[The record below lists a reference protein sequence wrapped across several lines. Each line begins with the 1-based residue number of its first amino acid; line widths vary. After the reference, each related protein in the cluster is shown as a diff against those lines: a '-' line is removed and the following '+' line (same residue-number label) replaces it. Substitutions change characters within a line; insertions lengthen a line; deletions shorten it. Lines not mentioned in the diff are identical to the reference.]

1 MGDIMQ
7 EPVLIPF
14 KKIINGYEYEM
25 HGYPNALLAYNITRL
40 YDGYFLKTEVK
51 DNVTNIF
58 WQSGNYFKRKLKF
71 IGKVVYDLSTDTM
84 TYIKYGFKQEL
95 HEFHKD
101 NSFGLN
107 WDVIRE
113 LRAKDYIRIEEPTTK
128 PKGKN
133 IYTISVS
140 KLLSDKK
147 FRHFKTEGYEK
158 QIFVPKENF
167 KVEWV
172 KTRKKRRSK

>member
-1 MGDIMQ
+1 MQ

-14 KKIINGYEYEM
+14 KKIINGYEYCVY
-25 HGYPNALLAYNITRL
+25 GYPNALLAQNITRL

-58 WQSGNYFKRKLKF
+58 WQSGNYFKPKLKY
-71 IGKVVYDLSTDTM
+71 IGKVVYDLSSDTM

-113 LRAKDYIRIEEPTTK
+113 LRAKDYVRIEEPTIK
-128 PKGKN
+128 PRGKN

-140 KLLSDKK
+140 KLLEHKT
-147 FRHFKTEGYEK
+147 FRHFKAEGYEK
-158 QIFVPKENF
+158 QVFVPIEDF
-167 KVEWV
+167 KMEFV
-172 KTRKKRRSK
+172 KSTKRRRRRNK